1 MCLDSIDCVHYNHN
15 ICDSS
20 NEREKHPSHNS
31 NLHIGDYHH
40 GNNCCPLQ
48 LFHKNKF
55 ECSKMFFI
63 MLSHILAIVDQI

>member
-20 NEREKHPSHNS
+20 IEREKHPSHNS
-31 NLHIGDYHH
+31 NLYIGDYHH

-48 LFHKNKF
+48 LFHKNK
-55 ECSKMFFI
+55 
-63 MLSHILAIVDQI
+63 